1 MATDATL
8 SLPRYLRREE
18 AARYIRE
25 TWGLP
30 CAPKWLAKL
39 AVEGGGPA
47 FRKAGRFPMYAPS
60 ELDKWAEGRL
70 GASQTSTTAY
80 SLTRESARDR

>member
-1 MATDATL
+1 MAADTSL

-18 AARYIRE
+18 AAKYVRE
-25 TWGLP
+25 NWGIP

-39 AVEGGGPA
+39 AVEGGGPV

-70 GASQTSTTAY
+70 GASQTSTAAY
-80 SLTRESARDR
+80 LPAQSHLRDR